1 MAGTPQQE
9 SKLLKVN
16 GRSAVLERTPDL
28 VVRGPLNGYASYGL
42 LTTWLVGSFLDLG
55 VDVVL
60 VPTNGIGFDE
70 KFDAFIPD
78 RVKRVTS
85 FGDVRKATFE
95 LQVSPPGWLM
105 FHDRSVV
112 FTMHESTRLTTGQRD
127 SLGRAAAVITPT
139 KWNAGMFRRELG
151 KLPVHVVPLGVDLSV
166 FRPRAFPA
174 GNACVFGTAGR
185 FVGAGTRK
193 NVDQVLRVFLREF
206 DGNPKARLQV
216 KCFPDCQVDT
226 LRHAQV
232 EFVREFLSGPSLAD
246 WYSRQHCFV
255 SSSAGEG
262 WGLMLQE
269 AMAIGR
275 PVITPMF
282 GGVTAF
288 AESGAC
294 VVVPHHEEPVP
305 DGDEYY
311 AGRRAVVSDDALA
324 ASMRQIY
331 DEWQSGGLRHRGWL
345 AALQASKF
353 PWTACPLGILDVL
366 VRQGFMPARP
376 VGG

>member
-112 FTMHESTRLTTGQRD
+112 FTMHESTRLTTGQRVQ
-127 SLGRAAAVITPT
+127 G
-139 KWNAGMFRRELG
+139 
-151 KLPVHVVPLGVDLSV
+151 
-166 FRPRAFPA
+166 
-174 GNACVFGTAGR
+174 
-185 FVGAGTRK
+185 
-193 NVDQVLRVFLREF
+193 
-206 DGNPKARLQV
+206 
-216 KCFPDCQVDT
+216 
-226 LRHAQV
+226 
-232 EFVREFLSGPSLAD
+232 
-246 WYSRQHCFV
+246 Y
-255 SSSAGEG
+255 
-262 WGLMLQE
+262 
-269 AMAIGR
+269 
-275 PVITPMF
+275 
-282 GGVTAF
+282 
-288 AESGAC
+288 
-294 VVVPHHEEPVP
+294 
-305 DGDEYY
+305 
-311 AGRRAVVSDDALA
+311 RAV
-324 ASMRQIY
+324 R
-331 DEWQSGGLRHRGWL
+331 
-345 AALQASKF
+345 
-353 PWTACPLGILDVL
+353 
-366 VRQGFMPARP
+366 
-376 VGG
+376 